1 MRKVFVK
8 NLTGFQIELSD
19 ASNEILE
26 ANNGKS
32 NFKNEETFL
41 LLETSAYPEIIVYS
55 NGDCETFFSNGFTDA
70 NGDKH
75 IEFYMEV
82 I

>member
-1 MRKVFVK
+1 MRKVFAK

-19 ASNEILE
+19 ASTEILE

-32 NFKNEETFL
+32 NFKNEETFV
-41 LLETSAYPEIIVYS
+41 LLETSVYPEIIVY
-55 NGDCETFFSNGFTDA
+55 NDGDCETFFSNGYFDA
-70 NGDKH
+70 NGDKQ

>member
-1 MRKVFVK
+1 MKKVFVK

-26 ANNGKS
+26 ANDGKS

-41 LLETSAYPEIIVYS
+41 LLETSVCPEIIVYS
-55 NGDCETFFSNGFTDA
+55 DGDCETFFSNGYFDA
-70 NGDKH
+70 NSDKQ